1 MAGSSFFGSLENLCL
16 TVQSLSCIVQLTQV
30 VQYNLKEF
38 TMLGVRFIKSQPTVH
53 LMQFRAGKLVREG
66 AGQSFFYYAP
76 TSTLVAV
83 PVASQDRPFI
93 LDLVT
98 ADFQSVTV
106 QGQVTYRIG
115 DPRRMSALMDFS
127 LGSDGQS
134 YVSEDPKRLGDRV
147 AMQVEVIVQQA
158 VQSLDLKLALRASAT
173 IARKAQ
179 QELAEQPEIAA
190 MGLEILGVSVMAVKP
205 TPDIA
210 RALEAE
216 SRESNLKAADDA
228 VYSRRMSAVE
238 KERAIRQ
245 NELDTDIAV
254 EHKKRQI
261 RETQME
267 ANAALMRKENELRD
281 EQMTADV
288 ALERQRKDFVEG
300 QAQNSRTLAEAEAHR
315 VGAVMQALEK
325 ADPRIVQALAAAG
338 MQPAQLIAQAF
349 GGIAE
354 RAERIG
360 QLNVS
365 PDLLQALMASGS
377 ADETV
382 RVIRERNK

>member
-1 MAGSSFFGSLENLCL
+1 
-16 TVQSLSCIVQLTQV
+16 
-30 VQYNLKEF
+30 
-38 TMLGVRFIKSQPTVH
+38 MLGLRFIKSQPTVH
-53 LMQFRAGKLVREG
+53 LMQFRAGKVVREG

-76 TSTLVAV
+76 TTTLVAV

-93 LDLVT
+93 LELVT

-115 DPRRMSALMDFS
+115 DPRRMAALMDFS
-127 LGSDGQS
+127 LGKDGRS
-134 YVSEDPKRLGDRV
+134 YVSEDPQRLRDRV

-158 VQSLDLKLALRASAT
+158 VQALDLKQALRASAA
-173 IARKAQ
+173 IARQAQ
-179 QELAEQPEIAA
+179 HGLAAQPEITA
-190 MGLEILGVSVMAVKP
+190 MGLEILGVSIMAVKP

-254 EHKKRQI
+254 EQKKRQI

-267 ANAALMRKENELRD
+267 AKATLMRKENGLRN
-281 EQMTADV
+281 EQMTADI
-288 ALERQRKDFVEG
+288 ALEIQRKDFVQG
-300 QAQNSRTLAEAEAHR
+300 QAHNSHTLAEAEAHR
-315 VGAVMQALEK
+315 VGVVMQALER
-325 ADPRIVQALAAAG
+325 ADPRTIQALAAVG

-349 GGIAE
+349 GGIADK
-354 RAERIG
+354 AERIG

-365 PDLLQALMASGS
+365 PDLLQALMAGASGEDTTRK
-377 ADETV
+377 A
-382 RVIRERNK
+382 RERQQ

>member
-1 MAGSSFFGSLENLCL
+1 
-16 TVQSLSCIVQLTQV
+16 
-30 VQYNLKEF
+30 
-38 TMLGVRFIKSQPTVH
+38 MLGIRFIKSQPTVH
-53 LMQFRAGKLVREG
+53 LMQFRAGKVVREG
-66 AGQSFFYYAP
+66 AGQSFFYHAP
-76 TSTLVAV
+76 TTTLVAV
-83 PVASQDRPFI
+83 PLASQDRPFI
-93 LDLVT
+93 LELVT

-134 YVSEDPKRLGDRV
+134 YVSEDPQRLGDRV
-147 AMQVEVIVQQA
+147 TMQVEVIVQQA
-158 VQSLDLKLALRASAT
+158 VQALELKQALRAPAM

-179 QELAEQPEIAA
+179 QELAAQPEIAA
-190 MGLEILGVSVMAVKP
+190 MGLEILGVSIMAVKP

-216 SRESNLKAADDA
+216 SRESNLRAADDA

-238 KERAIRQ
+238 KERSIRQ

-254 EHKKRQI
+254 EQKKRQI
-261 RETQME
+261 RETQLQ
-267 ANAALMRKENELRD
+267 AKATVMRKENELRN

-288 ALERQRKDFVEG
+288 ALELQRTGFVEG
-300 QAQNSRTLAEAEAHR
+300 QAHNSRILAEAEAHR

-325 ADPRIVQALAAAG
+325 ADARVVQALAAVG

-349 GGIAE
+349 GAIAE

-365 PDLLQALMASGS
+365 PELLQALMSASNGEDP
-377 ADETV
+377 ART
-382 RVIRERNK
+382 IRERSK

>member
-1 MAGSSFFGSLENLCL
+1 MFGL
-16 TVQSLSCIVQLTQV
+16 
-30 VQYNLKEF
+30 
-38 TMLGVRFIKSQPTVH
+38 RFIKSQPTVH
-53 LMQFRAGKLVREG
+53 LLQFRAGKVVREG

-93 LDLVT
+93 LELVT

-115 DPRRMSALMDFS
+115 DPRRTANLMDFS
-127 LGSDGQS
+127 LDPAGQK

-158 VQSLDLKLALRASAT
+158 VQALELKQALRASAL
-173 IARKAQ
+173 IARSAQ
-179 QELAEQPEIAA
+179 KELSAQAEMAA
-190 MGLEILGVSVMAVKP
+190 LGLEILGVSIIAVKP

-216 SRESNLKAADDA
+216 ARESNLKAADDA
-228 VYSRRMSAVE
+228 VFSRRMSAVE
-238 KERAIRQ
+238 KERSIRQ

-254 EHKKRQI
+254 EQKKRQI
-261 RETQME
+261 KETQME
-267 ANAALMRKENELRD
+267 AKATLMRKENGLRQ
-281 EQMTADV
+281 EQMASDV
-288 ALERQRKDFVEG
+288 ELENQRKAFVAG
-300 QAQNSRTLAEAEAHR
+300 QAENSRTLAEAEAHR
-315 VGAVMQALEK
+315 MAAVMKALEN
-325 ADPRIVQALAAAG
+325 ADPRVVQALSAAG
-338 MQPAQLIAQAF
+338 MQPGQLIAQAF

-360 QLNVS
+360 QLNMS
-365 PDLLQALMASGS
+365 PDLLQSLMAPVAPEESP
-377 ADETV
+377 
-382 RVIRERNK
+382 RNQRERGNRS